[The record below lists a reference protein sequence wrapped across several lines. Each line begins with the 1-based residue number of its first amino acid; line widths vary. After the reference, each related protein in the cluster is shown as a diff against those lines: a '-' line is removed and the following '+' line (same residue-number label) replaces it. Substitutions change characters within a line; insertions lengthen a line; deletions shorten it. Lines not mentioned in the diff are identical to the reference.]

1 MMTPPADQTNQLPN
15 PLVWQPGFV
24 VTLILCLFGG
34 FVGGAIVH
42 QLHPL
47 FAYADLPQ
55 IELGASAELVQ
66 QHRDA
71 AFEYRSMNYGAEL
84 AIIGLVLGFAFGAV
98 SGSPKRLLSIFVGG
112 NAGALFGA
120 GLGFFGGQFVANTIF
135 QNQQQT
141 LFATLGLQAG
151 VWGLIIGSI
160 VWSVAS
166 VNVGVTRASKY
177 GLIGLIA
184 GVFVAV
190 TQFVV
195 SSFVF
200 PTSNPMFLVP
210 EKSSERI
217 YWIIGFPIV
226 SGLILAFGL
235 ANFCRTCGSVGL
247 RRS

>member
-1 MMTPPADQTNQLPN
+1 MTSPADQTTPLPH

-24 VTLILCLFGG
+24 LTLILCLFGG
-34 FVGGAIVH
+34 FVGGGIVH
-42 QLHPL
+42 QVHPL

-55 IELGASAELVQ
+55 IELGASAKLVQ

-98 SGSPKRLLSIFVGG
+98 SGSSKRFLSIVVGG
-112 NAGALFGA
+112 MAGALFGA
-120 GLGFFGGQFVANTIF
+120 GLGFLGGKFVANSIF

-141 LFATLGLQAG
+141 LFATLGLQAA

-166 VNVGVTRASKY
+166 VNVGVARACKV

-184 GVFVAV
+184 GVLVAV

-195 SSFVF
+195 SSLMF
-200 PTSNPMFLVP
+200 PTSNPLFLVP
-210 EKSSERI
+210 EEPSERL
-217 YWIIGFPIV
+217 YWMIAFPIV
-226 SGLILAFGL
+226 SGLMLAFGL
-235 ANFCRTCGSVGL
+235 AKFCRTCD
-247 RRS
+247 R